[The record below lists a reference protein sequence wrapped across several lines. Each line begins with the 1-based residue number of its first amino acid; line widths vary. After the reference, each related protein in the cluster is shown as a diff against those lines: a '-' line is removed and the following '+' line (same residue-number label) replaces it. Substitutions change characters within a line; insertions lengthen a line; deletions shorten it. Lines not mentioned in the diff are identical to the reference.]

1 MSPCSTTWEVH
12 NFIREQKTFAW
23 SRLCTVSLL
32 QLVHQLS
39 IISSVLTIQSSRWTH
54 QVGGFPSVLNSVP
67 STLQVERAVLRHSSP
82 LQAHDTHLTARLHRQ
97 ATPAEGQMTL
107 SLCHGSWPEP
117 CPLWCFPLQRLLP
130 QGRAW
135 WLAAK
140 NRYFLEHF
148 SWIPLMS
155 N

>member
-12 NFIREQKTFAW
+12 NFIREQKTFAR
-23 SRLCTVSLL
+23 SRLCTVSVL

-54 QVGGFPSVLNSVP
+54 QVGGFHSVLNSVR

-82 LQAHDTHLTARLHRQ
+82 LQAQDTHLTARLHRQ

-107 SLCHGSWPEP
+107 SLCHGSWARA
-117 CPLWCFPLQRLLP
+117 LFPLMLSP
-130 QGRAW
+130 
-135 WLAAK
+135 AK
-140 NRYFLEHF
+140 TSATRSSMTVSCQQSLFPWTFFVDTTHA
-148 SWIPLMS
+148 
-155 N
+155 